1 MNQLEMSGVAAL
13 VLGVGSYV
21 GGTILENWSNKDEQ
35 KTKFNKEVGYTAKMG
50 GVITT
55 TCGVGLLAAGKLLG
69 DAVDGG
75 TSGFVMNY

>member
-1 MNQLEMSGVAAL
+1 MNQLIESGAAAVA
-13 VLGVGSYV
+13 LGISSYI
-21 GGTILENWSNKDEQ
+21 GGTILENWSNKDDQ
-35 KTKFNKEVGYTAKMG
+35 KSKFNKDMGYTVKMG